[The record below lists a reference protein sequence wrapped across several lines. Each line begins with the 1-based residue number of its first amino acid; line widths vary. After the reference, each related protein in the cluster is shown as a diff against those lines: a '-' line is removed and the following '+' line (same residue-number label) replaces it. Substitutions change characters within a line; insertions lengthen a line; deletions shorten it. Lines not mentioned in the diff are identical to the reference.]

1 MMDYGIYRCPV
12 NGLDYCISDG
22 KCEDFAD
29 CPVRRQEEE
38 HDRDQAWDGGEA

>member
-1 MMDYGIYRCPV
+1 MDYGPYRCPV
-12 NGLDYCISDG
+12 TGLDYCISDG

-38 HDRDQAWDGGEA
+38 HDRDQDHR